1 MILNDY
7 PDTDINLGGENGSA
21 PLHYCAYG
29 DNLECAKILL
39 KYNAKVCMPCNNG
52 FYPIHIAVIYF
63 YLHFSNMDISHPP
76 KNKFSI

>member
-39 KYNAKVCMPCNNG
+39 KYNAKVCITCNNG
-52 FYPIHIAVIYF
+52 FYPIHIAVIDFIYI
-63 YLHFSNMDISHPP
+63 ISL
-76 KNKFSI
+76 I